1 MAIFRIKKNINYTV
15 MSNCHLKDKNM
26 SLKAKGLLS
35 LMLSLPDDW
44 DYSVNGLVAI
54 CKENKTA
61 IQNTLREL
69 EENGYLIRTKIK
81 NEKGQFDYEYDVY
94 ETPYSDN
101 PRLDNPQL
109 GNLFTDNLWLGNQ
122 PQLNTKEL
130 NTKELSTKEL
140 NIDNQYMSEGVE
152 KTEPVKD
159 YEEKFNI
166 FYKAY
171 PKKVAKTKVLSW
183 FRSNKPKDDLFE
195 LMMKQLE
202 VFKKSYN
209 WNKDNGQYIP
219 NPTTWLNQ
227 KRWEDEIEITNNL
240 GGTHIKTE
248 GQQLLEMI
256 KGGVFDE

>member
-1 MAIFRIKKNINYTV
+1 MGIQRAYYAIIPANVRY
-15 MSNCHLKDKNM
+15 DKTLTPN
-26 SLKAKGLLS
+26 AKLL
-35 LMLSLPDDW
+35 
-44 DYSVNGLVAI
+44 YGEI
-54 CKENKTA
+54 TA
-61 IQNTLREL
+61 LC
-69 EENGYLIRTKIK
+69 
-81 NEKGQFDYEYDVY
+81 NEKGFCWASNEYFSELYGVSKTSISKWISSLIERGYLQSEIIYKEGSKEILNRYLRIVKEPIEEKLKDNNTYFNNTMNNTYEY
-94 ETPYSDN
+94 T
-101 PRLDNPQL
+101 
-109 GNLFTDNLWLGNQ
+109 
-122 PQLNTKEL
+122 
-130 NTKELSTKEL
+130 
-140 NIDNQYMSEGVE
+140 YMSEGVE
-152 KTEPVKD
+152 KAEPVKD

-183 FRSNKPKDDLFE
+183 FKSNKPKDDLFE
-195 LMMKQLE
+195 IMMKQLE

-227 KRWEDEIEITNNL
+227 KRWEDEIEITTNL

>member
-1 MAIFRIKKNINYTV
+1 MNKSYYAIIPANVRYDEELTPN
-15 MSNCHLKDKNM
+15 
-26 SLKAKGLLS
+26 AKLL
-35 LMLSLPDDW
+35 
-44 DYSVNGLVAI
+44 YGEI
-54 CKENKTA
+54 TA
-61 IQNTLREL
+61 LC
-69 EENGYLIRTKIK
+69 
-81 NEKGQFDYEYDVY
+81 NEKGYCWASNVYFAELYKVSKTSISKWLSQLTAKGYITSKIIYRDGTKIIEERRLYITHPIEEKLNRYERKVKEGIEEKLNTPIEEKLKDNNTYINNTMNNTYEY
-94 ETPYSDN
+94 T
-101 PRLDNPQL
+101 
-109 GNLFTDNLWLGNQ
+109 
-122 PQLNTKEL
+122 
-130 NTKELSTKEL
+130 
-140 NIDNQYMSEGVE
+140 YMSEGVE
-152 KTEPVKD
+152 KAEPVKD

-183 FRSNKPKDDLFE
+183 FKSNKPKDDLFE

-227 KRWEDEIEITNNL
+227 KRWEDEIEITTNL

>member
-1 MAIFRIKKNINYTV
+1 MAIFRIKKNTNYTV
-15 MSNCHLKDKNM
+15 MSNCHLKDKTM

-101 PRLDNPQL
+101 LQLDYPRLE
-109 GNLFTDNLWLGNQ
+109 NLCTDNLWLGNQ

-130 NTKELSTKEL
+130 NTKEL

-152 KTEPVKD
+152 KAEPVKD

-183 FRSNKPKDDLFE
+183 FKSNKPKDDLFE

-227 KRWEDEIEITNNL
+227 KRWEDEIEIITNL

-248 GQQLLEMI
+248 GQKLLEMI

>member
-1 MAIFRIKKNINYTV
+1 MGIQRAYYAIIPANVRY
-15 MSNCHLKDKNM
+15 DKTLTPN
-26 SLKAKGLLS
+26 AKLL
-35 LMLSLPDDW
+35 
-44 DYSVNGLVAI
+44 YGEI
-54 CKENKTA
+54 TA
-61 IQNTLREL
+61 LC
-69 EENGYLIRTKIK
+69 
-81 NEKGQFDYEYDVY
+81 NEKGFCWASNEYFSELYGVSKTSISKWISSLIERGYLQSEIIYKEGSKEILNRYLRIVKDPIEEKLNTYLTKVKDPIEEKLNTPIEEKLKDNNTYINNTMNNTYEY
-94 ETPYSDN
+94 T
-101 PRLDNPQL
+101 
-109 GNLFTDNLWLGNQ
+109 
-122 PQLNTKEL
+122 
-130 NTKELSTKEL
+130 
-140 NIDNQYMSEGVE
+140 YMSDGVE
-152 KTEPVKD
+152 KAEPVKD

-195 LMMKQLE
+195 LMMKKLE

-227 KRWEDEIEITNNL
+227 KRWEDEIEIATNL